1 MQLYLNPTRINME
14 QELVFV
20 LMEDNLNF
28 FEKGRQ
34 PTFFGIWKTTLFYL
48 KMEDDLKLFP

>member
-34 PTFFGIWKTTLFYL
+34 PTFFGIWKTTLFFL
-48 KMEDDLKLFP
+48 KMEDELKLFP